1 VLRNKIIDAC
11 LLANILTDLFVEGFQ
26 LETAENPTPTYLQE
40 IKYSLDNFP
49 AASFRLEE
57 LESRYGISKYR
68 ICREFSAA
76 FGLSPLKYLN
86 RRRIETAKILLLS
99 GDKRI
104 HEIANEVGYENTNHF
119 INLFKKETGLTP
131 AAYRRTMSDRI

>member
-1 VLRNKIIDAC
+1 
-11 LLANILTDLFVEGFQ
+11 
-26 LETAENPTPTYLQE
+26 
-40 IKYSLDNFP
+40 
-49 AASFRLEE
+49 
-57 LESRYGISKYR
+57 
-68 ICREFSAA
+68 
-76 FGLSPLKYLN
+76 
-86 RRRIETAKILLLS
+86 LLS